1 MAMVNE
7 NPCGPGASFAV
18 QMPDGSLRRAT
29 WCRVCGVSCW
39 PAERDTDSRCD
50 RHQGRNPCAIEG
62 CHRSRPAPSNGEL
75 GLDQVICGR
84 HWRALIPAR
93 SRARRAYHAH
103 FRRAKRQGGWSY
115 SSVKRFYRFWDSLVA
130 LARRRAASGHIDIAA
145 IEREFGA

>member
-1 MAMVNE
+1 MVNE

-62 CHRSRPAPSNGEL
+62 CHRSTAANH
-75 GLDQVICGR
+75 GLALNIWLCGR
-84 HWRALIPAR
+84 HWRAFVPPR
-93 SRARRAYHAH
+93 SKMRRHYHRLWRLADKAEW
-103 FRRAKRQGGWSY
+103 RKP
-115 SSVKRFYRFWDSLVA
+115 YRFKFWRYWFWLVKV
-130 LARRRAASGHIDIAA
+130 ARDRAAGGHIDLAA
-145 IEREFGA
+145 IEREFGGL